1 MRCAAGATRTEYNL
15 KQKILMINDLPG
27 YGKVAISAMAPIL
40 SHLGYDLYNLP
51 TALVS
56 NTLNYG
62 KFEILDTSDY
72 MKKCLAVWDQL
83 DFSFDA
89 ISTGFIVSEAQVAL
103 VLDYCKRERQKGKK
117 IFVDPIMGD
126 NNKLYNGVAQKTI
139 SYMRELCSTADY
151 ILPNYTEAAFIAE
164 QMPRDLISRDEGRAI
179 VDYLRQLGAKNIVVT
194 SVSFADHKAVI
205 GYNAARRQYFEI
217 PFEAVP
223 AEFPG
228 TGDIFSAVFI
238 GRILAGEP
246 VESATESAMRY
257 IKSLIELNI
266 DAADTYRG
274 IQIEAYLDMLDRF

>member
-1 MRCAAGATRTEYNL
+1 MKE
-15 KQKILMINDLPG
+15 KILLVNDLPG

-40 SHLGYDLYNLP
+40 SHMGYDLYNLP

-89 ISTGFIVSEAQVAL
+89 ISTGFIVSEEQVKL
-103 VLDYCKRERQKGKK
+103 IIDYCKKEKQKGKK

-126 NNKLYNGVAQKTI
+126 NNKLYNGVAEKTI
-139 SYMRELCSTADY
+139 GYMQELCSVADY
-151 ILPNYTEAAFIAE
+151 VLPNFTEAAFIANRQPKDHITRRE
-164 QMPRDLISRDEGRAI
+164 VRQI
-179 VDYLRQLGAKNIVVT
+179 VDDIRALGAKNVIVT
-194 SVSFADHKAVI
+194 SVVLENSTAVI
-205 GYNAARRQYFEI
+205 GYNANKDSYFEL

-228 TGDIFSAVFI
+228 TGDIFSALFL
-238 GRILAGEP
+238 GKTLAGAS
-246 VESATESAMRY
+246 VEDAAKAAMDY
-257 IKSLIELNI
+257 IKALIEMNI
-266 DAADTYRG
+266 DLKDRYRG
-274 IQIEAYLDMLDRF
+274 IQIEAYLEMIDNY